1 MDFGERSEMP
11 VVFGVN
17 KMFGKNK
24 QNKEMKLVDKDVG
37 FAEDSFE
44 LIKQACGDEAHCV
57 GNFVINPCEE
67 NLQEM
72 NSSRSRRTKIM
83 GIVIEAVGAN
93 VENQDWCRI
102 KHICTE
108 AMHIQEDMVRLSSQ
122 NIFEM
127 AKEISTLHKE
137 CYLKFLNL
145 LGFSKENLNHS
156 TSA

>member
-1 MDFGERSEMP
+1 
-11 VVFGVN
+11 
-17 KMFGKNK
+17 MFGKNK
-24 QNKEMKLVDKDVG
+24 NNQMKLVDKDVG

-67 NLQEM
+67 NLLEM
-72 NSSRSRRTKIM
+72 NSSRKRRTKIM
-83 GIVIEAVGAN
+83 EIVIEAVDAK

-108 AMHIQEDMVRLSSQ
+108 AMHVQEDMVRLSSQ
-122 NIFEM
+122 GIFEL
-127 AKEISTLHKE
+127 AKKASEIHRD
-137 CYLKFLNL
+137 CFLKFLNL
-145 LGFSKENLNHS
+145 LGFSKENLNHL

>member
-1 MDFGERSEMP
+1 MGFGEELRMP
-11 VVFGVN
+11 VVFGVD

-24 QNKEMKLVDKDVG
+24 DQQMKLVDKDVG

-57 GNFVINPCEE
+57 GNFVIDPSEK

-72 NSSRSRRTKIM
+72 NSARSRRTVIM
-83 GIVIEAVGAN
+83 ENVIEAIGADIGDQN
-93 VENQDWCRI
+93 WCRL

-108 AMHIQEDMVRLSSQ
+108 AMHVQEVMVRFSSKG
-122 NIFEM
+122 IFEL
-127 AKEISTLHKE
+127 AKKSSEIHKE
-137 CYLKFLNL
+137 CYLKYLSL
-145 LGFSKENLNHS
+145 LGFTKENLNHS

>member
-1 MDFGERSEMP
+1 MP
-11 VVFGVN
+11 VVLGVD
-17 KMFGKNK
+17 KMFGKNNK
-24 QNKEMKLVDKDVG
+24 QDKEMKLVEKDVG

-57 GNFVINPCEE
+57 GNFVIDPSEI

-72 NSSRSRRTKIM
+72 NSARSRRTNIM
-83 GIVIEAVGAN
+83 EIVIEAVGAD
-93 VENQDWCRI
+93 VQNQNWCRL

-108 AMHIQEDMVRLSSQ
+108 AMHSQEVMVRFSSKG
-122 NIFEM
+122 IFES
-127 AKEISTLHKE
+127 AKKASEIHKE

-145 LGFSKENLNHS
+145 LGFTKENLNNL